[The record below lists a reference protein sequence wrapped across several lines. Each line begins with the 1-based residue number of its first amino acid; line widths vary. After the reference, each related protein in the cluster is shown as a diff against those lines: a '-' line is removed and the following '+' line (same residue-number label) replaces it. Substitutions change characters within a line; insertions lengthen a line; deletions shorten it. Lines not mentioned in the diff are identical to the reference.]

1 MSDLSSREAEVVREF
16 AAALRQAREE
26 ETERMRNVLYGLEL
40 LRDGLADLIAEM
52 RRENAAAVTANS
64 FDGRRPLA
72 HVQPSSFRL
81 QM

>member
-40 LRDGLADLIAEM
+40 LGDGLADLIAEM

>member
-1 MSDLSSREAEVVREF
+1 
-16 AAALRQAREE
+16 
-26 ETERMRNVLYGLEL
+26 MRNVLYGLEL

>member
-1 MSDLSSREAEVVREF
+1 MKSKCLGCGYLTPDESCGGLWSLCHYRPFVRARNAYNVWTLHKPPHLSVSVAMTTV
-16 AAALRQAREE
+16 
-26 ETERMRNVLYGLEL
+26 
-40 LRDGLADLIAEM
+40 
-52 RRENAAAVTANS
+52 VTANS